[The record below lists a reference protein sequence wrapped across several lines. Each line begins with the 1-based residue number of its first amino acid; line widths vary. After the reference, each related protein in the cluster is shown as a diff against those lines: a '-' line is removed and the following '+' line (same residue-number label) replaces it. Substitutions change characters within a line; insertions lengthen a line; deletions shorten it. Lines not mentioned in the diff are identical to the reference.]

1 MMVGR
6 QAFPFEMVPFHS
18 FIFWGGLGTVCI
30 LGHWALLLNTGK
42 PVDSGDEGL
51 RLVSLHKNEC
61 NIYLP
66 EAYGVVGNH
75 SCMYI

>member
-1 MMVGR
+1 M
-6 QAFPFEMVPFHS
+6 
-18 FIFWGGLGTVCI
+18 CI

-51 RLVSLHKNEC
+51 RLVSLHKNAC
-61 NIYLP
+61 NIHLP

-75 SCMYI
+75 GCMYIYIICIYLDLNQLFNRLHFECK

>member
-1 MMVGR
+1 M
-6 QAFPFEMVPFHS
+6 
-18 FIFWGGLGTVCI
+18 CI

-51 RLVSLHKNEC
+51 RLVSLHKNAC
-61 NIYLP
+61 NIHLP

-75 SCMYI
+75 GCMYIYIYIYNMYIPGSQPVVQSASF